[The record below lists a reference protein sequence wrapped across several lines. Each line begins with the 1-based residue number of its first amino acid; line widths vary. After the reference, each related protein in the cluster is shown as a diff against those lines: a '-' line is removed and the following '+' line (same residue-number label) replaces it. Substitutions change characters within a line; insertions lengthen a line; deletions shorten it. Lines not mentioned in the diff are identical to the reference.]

1 MNDAP
6 PFVGTSYN
14 SITHYQQFINFTKPF
29 AMTTQTPYGAMG
41 GEQAILN
48 LVDRF
53 YFYMDTLP
61 EAAGIRAI
69 HQADLSSAKDKLFKF
84 LSGWLGGPNLF
95 IEEFGHPMLRARH
108 LPFAIGES
116 ERDQWML
123 CINKAIA
130 DTPMDATLET
140 NLRNA
145 LQQLAT
151 HMINQ

>member
-1 MNDAP
+1 MMPLA
-6 PFVGTSYN
+6 
-14 SITHYQQFINFTKPF
+14 SIYKQFLNFKKQF
-29 AMTTQTPYGAMG
+29 AMTTNTPYGALG
-41 GEQAILN
+41 GEQAILS

-61 EAAGIRAI
+61 EAQGIRAI
-69 HQADLSSAKDKLFKF
+69 HQPDLAGAKGKLFKF

-95 IEEFGHPMLRARH
+95 IEEYGHPMLRARH

-123 CINKAIA
+123 CMDKAIA
-130 DTPMDATLET
+130 ETPMDARLAT